1 MSPAKSP
8 ANNQIIQVIKN
19 LQAKGMKYISS
30 LRMKA
35 IDRNCAYLGLLPLQL
50 MENAG
55 AAVARSVKEKL
66 GNGKVLFVAG
76 RGNNGGDAFV
86 AARHL
91 AGIPGY
97 AVRVILL
104 GKGSDIGSEEAFHNF
119 SLLRFSR
126 VKTLE
131 IRDSNQLT
139 ARNGFPKQICL

>member
-19 LQAKGMKYISS
+19 LQARGMKYISS

-35 IDRNCAYLGLLPLQL
+35 IDRNCAYLGGLLPLQL

-76 RGNNGGDAFV
+76 RGGNNGGAM
-86 AARHL
+86 L
-91 AGIPGY
+91 LLLPG
-97 AVRVILL
+97 
-104 GKGSDIGSEEAFHNF
+104 
-119 SLLRFSR
+119 
-126 VKTLE
+126 TLQASQ
-131 IRDSNQLT
+131 DTL
-139 ARNGFPKQICL
+139 